1 MTLYSSSIEK
11 VKVKSSLMLLL
22 KKQQGCVKVNEGK
35 ARKHLNVIYN
45 QSQVTVSGKSNKEGY
60 ANFEKK
66 KMGSATGG
74 YEKEEMKLRYL
85 FSDQSV
91 DQS

>member
-1 MTLYSSSIEK
+1 MTLYSSPIEK

-45 QSQVTVSGKSNKEGY
+45 QS
-60 ANFEKK
+60 
-66 KMGSATGG
+66 
-74 YEKEEMKLRYL
+74 
-85 FSDQSV
+85 
-91 DQS
+91 